1 MWIINNEII
10 KQPKGIRIGDT
21 NHPESIFYLWSKPQL
36 AEVGIKPYN
45 PANVPEG
52 YRVTGAYTEE
62 IDGEVFERF
71 NLEPI
76 PEPEPE
82 PTQETEVTN
91 DAN

>member
-10 KQPKGIRIGDT
+10 RQPRGIRIGDV
-21 NHPESIFYLWSKPQL
+21 NHPQTIFSLWNKTQL
-36 AEVGIKPYN
+36 AQLGIKPYN
-45 PANVPEG
+45 PASVPEG

-76 PEPEPE
+76 PAPE
-82 PTQETEVTN
+82 PTPEEPVN
-91 DAN
+91 DPS